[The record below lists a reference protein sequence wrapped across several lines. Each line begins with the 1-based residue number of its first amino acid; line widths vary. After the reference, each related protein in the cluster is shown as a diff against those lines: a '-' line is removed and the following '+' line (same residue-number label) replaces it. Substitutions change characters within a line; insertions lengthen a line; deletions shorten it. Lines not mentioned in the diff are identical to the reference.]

1 VVVTGTY
8 DIEDPGLYEFSAD
21 LVDEFEEHFIANMGS
36 QIARQTIAIH

>member
-21 LVDEFEEHFIANMGS
+21 LVDEFEEHFFADMGS